1 MGAEEL
7 ELKDTGMMLKN
18 IGLKRKLKHMYM
30 QKLKEIST
38 TIRVAVH
45 QKMKLIESAGELTE
59 AAVQMGLPLLILPK
73 IIKTVIVQGHERKNH
88 LRKRVVEATQ
98 STINIGETL
107 GVLVD
112 ILVTVVQK
120 KNVEKLR
127 ERSVD
132 TGTETFYHLPN

>member
-1 MGAEEL
+1 
-7 ELKDTGMMLKN
+7 MLKK
-18 IGLKRKLKHMYM
+18 IGLKRKLKHIYL
-30 QKLKEIST
+30 QKQKEIST
-38 TIRVAVH
+38 KIRAAVH

-59 AAVQMGLPLLILPK
+59 AAVQMGMPLLIHPK

-88 LRKRVVEATQ
+88 LRKRVVEGTQ
-98 STINIGETL
+98 STINIEGETL
-107 GVLVD
+107 EVLVD